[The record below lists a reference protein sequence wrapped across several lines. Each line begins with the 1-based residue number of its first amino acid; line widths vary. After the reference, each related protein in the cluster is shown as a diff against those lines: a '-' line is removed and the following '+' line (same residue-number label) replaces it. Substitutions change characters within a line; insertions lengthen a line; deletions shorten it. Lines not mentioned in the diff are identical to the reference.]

1 MLAQVHGEPPN
12 SDSFRKLCCGCV
24 RKVSGG
30 AKGAIVVGG
39 FTGKG
44 RERRKT
50 KNPLAFAS
58 LVHDIL

>member
-1 MLAQVHGEPPN
+1 MLAQVDGEPQN
-12 SDSFRKLCCGCV
+12 SECFRKLCCGCV

-30 AKGAIVVGG
+30 AKGAIAVGG
-39 FTGKG
+39 FTGRAG
-44 RERRKT
+44 RGEKQ